1 VTSEPDME
9 SLLASIRK
17 AIDSDIGKNTR
28 SPSPAARDASF
39 TGAMRESRVR
49 YDDEPPIR
57 RDAAEEIS
65 DLRNKIQKNRQSA
78 GLAEPLPR
86 LPSLPNSVPPPPVP
100 RPTPSKSG
108 FAGILGG
115 DGQQVTPWAPR
126 VKHEPEVPGL
136 RPGIQDDLP
145 PAPQDYHHGG
155 YAESEVYPDEVG
167 WAEDVPAFVPAP
179 PPPSLMSPETINA
192 ANSSFNQLADT
203 LMARALGERSV
214 EDMTQDLLKG
224 MLRNWLDAHLPSL
237 VEKLVREEIER
248 VARRGR

>member
-1 VTSEPDME
+1 ME

-17 AIDSDIGKNTR
+17 AIDSDIGKNTK
-28 SPSPAARDASF
+28 SPSPAAHDTSF
-39 TGAMRESRVR
+39 SGAMRESRVR

-57 RDAAEEIS
+57 RDASEEIS
-65 DLRNKIQKNRQSA
+65 DLRNKILKNRQSA
-78 GLAEPLPR
+78 GFTEPVPR
-86 LPSLPNSVPPPPVP
+86 LPSLPSAAPPAPAP
-100 RPTPSKSG
+100 RPTAKSG

-126 VKHEPEVPGL
+126 VKHEGEAPDL
-136 RPGIQDDLP
+136 RPTIQDDLP
-145 PAPQDYHHGG
+145 PAPQEYHHSG
-155 YAESEVYPDEVG
+155 YSE
-167 WAEDVPAFVPAP
+167 
-179 PPPSLMSPETINA
+179 LMSSETINA

-203 LMARALGERSV
+203 LMARALGERSI

-224 MLRNWLDAHLPSL
+224 MLRSWLDAHLPSL

>member
-1 VTSEPDME
+1 MTSEPDME

-28 SPSPAARDASF
+28 SPSPAAPDTSF
-39 TGAMRESRVR
+39 SGAMRESRVR

-78 GLAEPLPR
+78 GFTEPLPR
-86 LPSLPNSVPPPPVP
+86 LPGLPSGAPPAPAA
-100 RPTPSKSG
+100 RPASSKSG

-115 DGQQVTPWAPR
+115 DGQHVTPWAPR
-126 VKHEPEVPGL
+126 VKHEAEAPDL
-136 RPGIQDDLP
+136 RPAIQDDLP
-145 PAPQDYHHGG
+145 PSRQDFQHRG
-155 YAESEVYPDEVG
+155 YAESEVYPEEVG
-167 WAEDVPAFVPAP
+167 WAEDEPAFVPAGP
-179 PPPSLMSPETINA
+179 LMSPETINA
-192 ANSSFNQLADT
+192 TNSSFNQLADT
-203 LMARALGERSV
+203 LMARALGERSI

-224 MLRNWLDAHLPSL
+224 MLRNWLDAHLPGL

>member
-1 VTSEPDME
+1 M
-9 SLLASIRK
+9 SL
-17 AIDSDIGKNTR
+17 
-28 SPSPAARDASF
+28 
-39 TGAMRESRVR
+39 
-49 YDDEPPIR
+49 PIR

-78 GLAEPLPR
+78 GFTEPLPR
-86 LPSLPNSVPPPPVP
+86 LPSLPSTMPPPPAP
-100 RPTPSKSG
+100 RPASKSG

-126 VKHEPEVPGL
+126 VKHEAEAPDL
-136 RPGIQDDLP
+136 RPTIQDDP
-145 PAPQDYHHGG
+145 PPSPGYHHSG
-155 YAESEVYPDEVG
+155 YGESEVYPAEVG
-167 WAEDVPAFVPAP
+167 WAEDEPAFAPAP
-179 PPPSLMSPETINA
+179 ALMSPETINA

-203 LMARALGERSV
+203 LMARALGERSI

-224 MLRNWLDAHLPSL
+224 MLRSWLDAHLPGL

>member
-17 AIDSDIGKNTR
+17 AIDSDIGKNTK
-28 SPSPAARDASF
+28 SPSPPAQDTSF
-39 TGAMRESRVR
+39 RGAMREARVR
-49 YDDEPPIR
+49 YDEDPLVR

-65 DLRNKIQKNRQSA
+65 DLRSKIQKNRQSA
-78 GLAEPLPR
+78 GFAEPLPR
-86 LPSLPNSVPPPPVP
+86 LPGLPNAVPPA
-100 RPTPSKSG
+100 PTPKPASKSG

-115 DGQQVTPWAPR
+115 DRQQVTPWAPP
-126 VKHEPEVPGL
+126 VKQEAEAPDL
-136 RPGIQDDLP
+136 RSTIHDDP
-145 PAPQDYHHGG
+145 PAPPDYHSG
-155 YAESEVYPDEVG
+155 YGEAEVYPEEVG
-167 WAEDVPAFVPAP
+167 WAEDEPAFAPGPA
-179 PPPSLMSPETINA
+179 LMSPETINA

-203 LMARALGERSV
+203 LMARALGERSI

-224 MLRNWLDAHLPSL
+224 MLRSWLDAHLPSL

>member
-1 VTSEPDME
+1 ME

-28 SPSPAARDASF
+28 TPSPAAHDTSF
-39 TGAMRESRVR
+39 SGAMRESRVR
-49 YDDEPPIR
+49 YDDEPPPR

-78 GLAEPLPR
+78 GYTEPLPR
-86 LPSLPNSVPPPPVP
+86 LPSLPSSVPPPAPAP
-100 RPTPSKSG
+100 RPASAKSG

-126 VKHEPEVPGL
+126 VKAEAPDL
-136 RPGIQDDLP
+136 RPTIQDDLP
-145 PAPQDYHHGG
+145 PAPEDYHHSG
-155 YAESEVYPDEVG
+155 YSESEVYPAEVG
-167 WAEDVPAFVPAP
+167 WAEDEPAFAP
-179 PPPSLMSPETINA
+179 VGPLMSPETINA

-203 LMARALGERSV
+203 LMARALGERSI

-224 MLRNWLDAHLPSL
+224 MLRSWLDAHLPGL

-248 VARRGR
+248 VARRR

>member
-1 VTSEPDME
+1 ME

-28 SPSPAARDASF
+28 PPAAQDTSF
-39 TGAMRESRVR
+39 SGAMRESRVR
-49 YDDEPPIR
+49 YDDEPR

-78 GLAEPLPR
+78 GFTEPLPR
-86 LPSLPNSVPPPPVP
+86 LPNLPRTAPTPAAP
-100 RPTPSKSG
+100 RPASSKAG

-126 VKHEPEVPGL
+126 VKHEAEAPDL
-136 RPGIQDDLP
+136 RPTIRDDP
-145 PAPQDYHHGG
+145 PPSPQDYHHSG
-155 YAESEVYPDEVG
+155 YGESEVYPEEVG
-167 WAEDVPAFVPAP
+167 WAEDEPAFASGP
-179 PPPSLMSPETINA
+179 PLMSPETVNA

-203 LMARALGERSV
+203 LMARALGERSI

-224 MLRNWLDAHLPSL
+224 MLRSWLDAHLPGL